1 MVRIGVNIPNELMRR
16 LEPLKPELNISQVCR
31 DALETKVA
39 KYERMMA
46 ELNDGETIT
55 AVDGV
60 WEREKEFL
68 AAIDFD
74 WEMLGYEDAEAWTK
88 AASWNDWDDLLERL
102 EADKKLNWPEWDMV
116 PPYIDGVKSYHHRE
130 LELSKRIRSA
140 RQQNRYFDRWLSRK
154 QGRIDYKAIE
164 REYMTAWLK
173 YAKAVWEL
181 IQQRELEHL
190 DRQLAQRA
198 APPEPE
204 IPEHLF
210 DDAQSPEEQPFQ
222 AVPHHAGYAL
232 GVDPLKLNHLSGDL
246 DVAEFLAKRE
256 RL

>member
-1 MVRIGVNIPNELMRR
+1 MVRIGVNIPNELMQR

-31 DALETKVA
+31 EALAA
-39 KYERMMA
+39 KAEKHERMKA
-46 ELNDGETIT
+46 GLEDDEVE
-55 AVDGV
+55 AVVDGL
-60 WEREKEFL
+60 WEREKELL
-68 AAIDFD
+68 AATDLD
-74 WEMLGYEDAEAWTK
+74 WEMLGYQDAAAWTK
-88 AASWNDWDDLLERL
+88 AASWDDWEDILEELRVCQ
-102 EADKKLNWPEWDMV
+102 ETNWPEWRIV
-116 PPYIDGVKSYHHRE
+116 PPTIDGVKWLTDRRGE
-130 LELSKRIRSA
+130 LRDCEERV
-140 RQQNRYFDRWLSRK
+140 RQHDRGLYLRLLRRLTETDM
-154 QGRIDYKAIE
+154 QADQ
-164 REYMTAWLK
+164 REYMTAWISHV
-173 YAKAVWEL
+173 KAVWEL
-181 IQQRELEHL
+181 VKKREIEHL
-190 DRQLAQRA
+190 ERQLAQRA